1 MKSDIIKEKEN
12 DKNTEKEAEGLTIEE
27 TFARLDETISQLEG
41 GDIPLEEALE
51 AYEQGMKYIKSC
63 NDAIDRVEKKVM
75 IIRENGELDE
85 F

>member
-1 MKSDIIKEKEN
+1 MKKDIIKEKEN
-12 DKNTEKEAEGLTIEE
+12 VKNTEKEAEGLTIEE
-27 TFARLDETISQLEG
+27 TFDRLDETISQLEV

>member
-1 MKSDIIKEKEN
+1 MKNDIIKET
-12 DKNTEKEAEGLTIEE
+12 DKNTGKETEGLTIEE

-41 GDIPLEEALE
+41 GDISLEEALG

-63 NDAIDRVEKKVM
+63 NDTIDRVEKKVM

>member
-1 MKSDIIKEKEN
+1 MKNDIIKEKEN
-12 DKNTEKEAEGLTIEE
+12 VKNTEKEAEGLTIEE

>member
-1 MKSDIIKEKEN
+1 MKNDIIKEKET
-12 DKNTEKEAEGLTIEE
+12 DKNTEKETEGLTIEE
-27 TFARLDETISQLEG
+27 TFARLDETIAQLES
-41 GDIPLEEALE
+41 GDIPLEEALG
-51 AYEQGMKYIKSC
+51 AYEQGMKYIKAC

>member
-1 MKSDIIKEKEN
+1 MKNDIIKEKET
-12 DKNTEKEAEGLTIEE
+12 DKNTGKETEGLTIEE
-27 TFARLDETISQLEG
+27 TFARLDKTISQLEG
-41 GDIPLEEALE
+41 GDIPLEEALG

>member
-1 MKSDIIKEKEN
+1 MKNDIIKEKET
-12 DKNTEKEAEGLTIEE
+12 DKNTGKETEGLTIEE

-41 GDIPLEEALE
+41 GDIPLEEALG

>member
-1 MKSDIIKEKEN
+1 MKNDIIKEKETV
-12 DKNTEKEAEGLTIEE
+12 KNTEKEVEGLTIEE
-27 TFARLDETISQLEG
+27 TFARLDETILQLEG
-41 GDIPLEEALE
+41 GDVPLEEALE

-75 IIRENGELDE
+75 IIRENGEPDE